1 MIISKYSKEHADLLR
16 SFADA
21 DREKRFAGHSID
33 NLESYVYI
41 LTNPVDVRRDFTSRT
56 ITGLNKVP
64 QKVKLEAF
72 SGLAQPLYDYIHSTP
87 LETQAEYDAWHY
99 KYSSSFLLDLNAI
112 DIRSGRN
119 GCWLDS
125 RVFTEQELLFLISL
139 VRSNRSLG
147 ETETAVL
154 LEKLCS
160 LYGINF
166 GYRLKRQLRVYEQ
179 NTGFL
184 SQKADNPEVLDTIGR
199 VYAALDGGTKLGF
212 RPFVLGNH
220 HLSSRR
226 SVSPLGLTQKGRS
239 CCLLALDE
247 DGWQEKEI
255 PLEEMSGVLV
265 LDAPA
270 VSRKADAS

>member
-1 MIISKYSKEHADLLR
+1 MKQVTSVNLIPICILRILEKYSDAQSPVTQEELGELLKKEFGITCERKAL
-16 SFADA
+16 
-21 DREKRFAGHSID
+21 G
-33 NLESYVYI
+33 
-41 LTNPVDVRRDFTSRT
+41 RT
-56 ITGLNKVP
+56 LHRMKE
-64 QKVKLEAF
+64 Q
-72 SGLAQPLYDYIHSTP
+72 
-87 LETQAEYDAWHY
+87 
-99 KYSSSFLLDLNAI
+99 LDI

-119 GCWLDS
+119 GCWLGS
-125 RVFTEQELLFLISL
+125 RVFTEQELLFLVSL
-139 VRSNRSLG
+139 VRSSRSLG

-166 GYRLKRQLRVYEQ
+166 GYRLNRRLRVDEQ

-184 SQKADNPEVLDTIGR
+184 SQKADNPEVLDTVGR

-212 RPFVLGNH
+212 RPFVPGNH

-226 SVSPLGLTQKGRS
+226 SVSPLCLTQKGRS

-270 VSRKADAS
+270 LSKKADAS

>member
-1 MIISKYSKEHADLLR
+1 MKQVTSVNLIPLCILRLLEKYSDAQYPITQEELGELLTKEYGITCERKALGRTLR
-16 SFADA
+16 
-21 DREKRFAGHSID
+21 RMKE
-33 NLESYVYI
+33 
-41 LTNPVDVRRDFTSRT
+41 
-56 ITGLNKVP
+56 
-64 QKVKLEAF
+64 Q
-72 SGLAQPLYDYIHSTP
+72 
-87 LETQAEYDAWHY
+87 
-99 KYSSSFLLDLNAI
+99 LDI

-125 RVFTEQELLFLISL
+125 RVFDEQELLFLVSL
-139 VRSNRSLG
+139 VRSSRSLG
-147 ETETAVL
+147 ETDTAVL

-184 SQKADNPEVLDTIGR
+184 TKKAENPEVLDTIGR
-199 VYAALDGGTKLGF
+199 VYTALDGGTKLGF

-247 DGWQEKEI
+247 DDWQEEEI

-270 VSRKADAS
+270 LSRKADAS